1 MGNLRPDDDDIYL
14 RMKNSRPILLVD
26 DDSTDVLLF
35 ERALRRL
42 EIMSPIIRSS
52 NGAEALEY
60 MMNPSNKRPWIV
72 LSDLN
77 TPKMNGFDFL
87 RTIKAHDI
95 LKRTVVIILSGSG
108 AERDVDECFRLGAA
122 GYITK
127 PTHYEK
133 LLEMIRTIHTYWTLS
148 EIPPEA

>member
-1 MGNLRPDDDDIYL
+1 M
-14 RMKNSRPILLVD
+14 LVD

-42 EIMSPIIRSS
+42 EITSAVVRSS

-60 MMNPSNKRPWIV
+60 MMNPINKRPWIV
-72 LSDLN
+72 LADLN

-87 RTIKAHDI
+87 RTVKAHET
-95 LKRTVVIILSGSG
+95 LKRTVVIIISGSSV
-108 AERDVDECFRLGAA
+108 ERDVDECFRLGAA

-127 PTHYEK
+127 PPDYET
-133 LLEMIRTIHTYWTLS
+133 LLEMIRTIHAYWTLS
-148 EIPPEA
+148 EIPPET